1 MILLAIAGSLPEIA
15 ITVTAAAQ
23 GHLGLAAGNLIG
35 GIAIQTLV
43 LVVCDAVASREQP
56 LTFLVGSLVPVVE
69 GLAVVFVVGE
79 VLLGALLPASYAIG
93 PLSPASIAIVVTW
106 LGLLWVLN
114 HVQRDPAL
122 GGRHARRPAGPAG
135 SLGARGAAPRAPR
148 RAGRSR
154 SSSGMF
160 AAGCVVTLIGGFVLE
175 SGGNVLADR
184 AGVNGVIFGAT
195 VLALATALPEI
206 SSGIAAV
213 RVGDH
218 QLATGDIFGGNAFQ
232 VCLFLV
238 ADLVA
243 GRPVL
248 PTAGI
253 LNSWLGGL
261 GIVLTVIYLIGVI
274 VRPKRCLLRLG
285 IDSILVVIVFVA
297 GDDRPHRPP
306 DLSFLSSCKQRGY
319 AVLGRNARDDH
330 HHLVAD
336 RHRRRACGSAGR
348 RAAGRC
354 RWSTTR
360 SWTRSWTRCAPG
372 APRRPTWSGSCR
384 RGVRPWPCRCWRR
397 QGCPPPAPT

>member
-1 MILLAIAGSLPEIA
+1 MSGLSTPILVAVFLLASVATWVAGIGLSSTTDELDNRLGLGAALGGMILLAIAGSLPEIA
-15 ITVTAAAQ
+15 ITVTAAGQ

-43 LVVCDAVASREQP
+43 LVVCDAVASRDQP

-69 GLAVVFVVGE
+69 GLTVVFVVGL
-79 VLLGALLPASYAIG
+79 VLLGALLPASSAIG

-114 HVQRDPAL
+114 HVQRDPRWEVVMPGAQP
-122 GGRHARRPAGPAG
+122 GRPDHSVREEQHPARHARRPLAVVVG
-135 SLGARGAAPRAPR
+135 L
-148 RAGRSR
+148 
-154 SSSGMF
+154 F
-160 AAGCVVTLIGGFVLE
+160 AAGCVVTLIGGYVE

-195 VLALATALPEI
+195 VLALATALPEL

-285 IDSILVVIVFVA
+285 IDSILVVIVFV
-297 GDDRPHRPP
+297 
-306 DLSFLSSCKQRGY
+306 
-319 AVLGRNARDDH
+319 LGIIGFTA
-330 HHLVAD
+330 L
-336 RHRRRACGSAGR
+336 
-348 RAAGRC
+348 
-354 RWSTTR
+354 
-360 SWTRSWTRCAPG
+360 
-372 APRRPTWSGSCR
+372 PT
-384 RGVRPWPCRCWRR
+384 
-397 QGCPPPAPT
+397 

>member
-1 MILLAIAGSLPEIA
+1 MAGLSTPIVVAVFVLASAATWIAGMALSSTTDELDHRFGLGDALGGMILLAIAGSLPEIA

-23 GHLGLAAGNLIG
+23 GRLGLAAGNLIG
-35 GIAIQTLV
+35 GIAVQTMV
-43 LVVCDAVASREQP
+43 LVVCDAVASSDRP

-79 VLLGALLPASYAIG
+79 VLLGALLPAGDAIG
-93 PLSPASIAIVVTW
+93 PASPASIAIVVTW

-114 HVQRDPAL
+114 HVQRDPRWEVVMPGSARA
-122 GGRHARRPAGPAG
+122 GRIARCARRSTPGATRAGPRP
-135 SLGARGAAPRAPR
+135 SSWRSSRPGA
-148 RAGRSR
+148 RSR
-154 SSSGMF
+154 SS
-160 AAGCVVTLIGGFVLE
+160 AASCSRPAE
-175 SGGNVLADR
+175 NVLADR

-253 LNSWLGGL
+253 LNSWLGGV
-261 GIVLTVIYLIGVI
+261 GIVLTVIYVIGVI

-285 IDSILVVIVFVA
+285 VDSILVVIVFA
-297 GDDRPHRPP
+297 
-306 DLSFLSSCKQRGY
+306 
-319 AVLGRNARDDH
+319 LGVIGLTA
-330 HHLVAD
+330 L
-336 RHRRRACGSAGR
+336 
-348 RAAGRC
+348 
-354 RWSTTR
+354 
-360 SWTRSWTRCAPG
+360 
-372 APRRPTWSGSCR
+372 PT
-384 RGVRPWPCRCWRR
+384 
-397 QGCPPPAPT
+397 

>member
-1 MILLAIAGSLPEIA
+1 VTGLSSPMIVLVFLAASAATWAAGMSLSSTTDELDNRFGLGAALGGMILLAVAGTMPEIA
-15 ITVTAAAQ
+15 ITVSAASQ
-23 GHLGLAAGNLIG
+23 GNLGLAAGNLIG

-43 LVVCDAVASREQP
+43 LVACDAAASGERP
-56 LTFLVGSLVPVVE
+56 LTYLVGSLVPVVE
-69 GLAVVFVVGE
+69 GLMVVFVVGE
-79 VLLGALLPASYAIG
+79 VLLGALLPASDRIG

-114 HVQRDPAL
+114 HVQRNPRWEL
-122 GGRHARRPAGPAG
+122 VMPGSEPGRPDRSVREEQHSRRHE
-135 SLGARGAAPRAPR
+135 
-148 RAGRSR
+148 GRPLAVVV
-154 SSSGMF
+154 GIF
-160 AAGCVVTLIGGFVLE
+160 AAGCVVTLIGGVLLGVA
-175 SGGNVLADR
+175 GGVLADR

-248 PTAGI
+248 PAAGI

-261 GIVLTVIYLIGVI
+261 GIVLTVIYVIGVI

-285 IDSILVVIVFVA
+285 VDSILVVIVFA
-297 GDDRPHRPP
+297 
-306 DLSFLSSCKQRGY
+306 
-319 AVLGRNARDDH
+319 LGVVGLTA
-330 HHLVAD
+330 L
-336 RHRRRACGSAGR
+336 
-348 RAAGRC
+348 
-354 RWSTTR
+354 
-360 SWTRSWTRCAPG
+360 
-372 APRRPTWSGSCR
+372 PT
-384 RGVRPWPCRCWRR
+384 
-397 QGCPPPAPT
+397 

>member
-1 MILLAIAGSLPEIA
+1 VSGLSTPILVAVFLLASAATWIAGMSLSSTTDELDNRLGLGAALGGMILLAIAGSLPEIA
-15 ITVTAAAQ
+15 ITVTAAGQ

-43 LVVCDAVASREQP
+43 LVVCDAAASREQP

-69 GLAVVFVVGE
+69 GLVVVFVVGE

-106 LGLLWVLN
+106 LGLLWVSN
-114 HVQRDPAL
+114 HVQRNPRWEVVVPGARPGRPDRSVREDQHPA
-122 GGRHARRPAGPAG
+122 RHAGRPLAVVAGI
-135 SLGARGAAPRAPR
+135 
-148 RAGRSR
+148 
-154 SSSGMF
+154 F
-160 AAGCVVTLIGGFVLE
+160 AAGCVVTLVGGVVLE
-175 SGGNVLADR
+175 TGGNVLADR

-195 VLALATALPEI
+195 VLALATALPEL

-261 GIVLTVIYLIGVI
+261 AIVLTVIYLIGMI
-274 VRPKRCLLRLG
+274 LRPKRCLLRLG
-285 IDSILVVIVFVA
+285 MDSILVVIVFV
-297 GDDRPHRPP
+297 
-306 DLSFLSSCKQRGY
+306 
-319 AVLGRNARDDH
+319 LGLIGLTA
-330 HHLVAD
+330 L
-336 RHRRRACGSAGR
+336 
-348 RAAGRC
+348 
-354 RWSTTR
+354 
-360 SWTRSWTRCAPG
+360 PM
-372 APRRPTWSGSCR
+372 
-384 RGVRPWPCRCWRR
+384 
-397 QGCPPPAPT
+397 

>member
-1 MILLAIAGSLPEIA
+1 VAGLSTPIVAAVFVLASAATWIAGMGLSSTTDELDHRFGLGDALGGMILLAIAGSLPEIA
-15 ITVTAAAQ
+15 ITVSAASQ
-23 GHLGLAAGNLIG
+23 GNLGLAAGNLIG

-43 LVVCDAVASREQP
+43 LVVCDAVASGERP

-93 PLSPASIAIVVTW
+93 PASPASLAIVATW
-106 LGLLWVLN
+106 LFLLWVLN
-114 HVQRDPAL
+114 HVQRNPRWEVVMPGAEPGRPDRSVREPQHPK
-122 GGRHARRPAGPAG
+122 RHAQRPTPVLAG
-135 SLGARGAAPRAPR
+135 L
-148 RAGRSR
+148 
-154 SSSGMF
+154 F
-160 AAGCVVTLIGGFVLE
+160 AAGCLVTLVGGVVLE
-175 SGGNVLADR
+175 RGGGVLADR
-184 AGVNGVIFGAT
+184 AGINGVIFGAT

-261 GIVLTVIYLIGVI
+261 GIVLTVIYVIGVV
-274 VRPKRCLLRLG
+274 VRPNRCLLRLG
-285 IDSILVVIVFVA
+285 VDSILVVIVFV
-297 GDDRPHRPP
+297 
-306 DLSFLSSCKQRGY
+306 
-319 AVLGRNARDDH
+319 LGVIGLTA
-330 HHLVAD
+330 LP
-336 RHRRRACGSAGR
+336 S
-348 RAAGRC
+348 
-354 RWSTTR
+354 
-360 SWTRSWTRCAPG
+360 
-372 APRRPTWSGSCR
+372 
-384 RGVRPWPCRCWRR
+384 
-397 QGCPPPAPT
+397 

>member
-1 MILLAIAGSLPEIA
+1 MAGLSSPILVLVFLLASGATWIAGMSLSSTTDELDNRLGLGAALGGMILLAIAGSLPEIA
-15 ITVTAAAQ
+15 ITVTAAGQ

-43 LVVCDAVASREQP
+43 LVVCDAFASRDQP

-69 GLAVVFVVGE
+69 GLAVVLVVGE
-79 VLLGALLPASYAIG
+79 VLLGALLPASDAIG
-93 PLSPASIAIVVTW
+93 PVSPASIAIVATW

-114 HVQRDPAL
+114 HVQRDPRWEVVMPGARP
-122 GGRHARRPAGPAG
+122 GRPDRSVREEQHPKRHAGRPMAVVV
-135 SLGARGAAPRAPR
+135 
-148 RAGRSR
+148 
-154 SSSGMF
+154 GMF
-160 AAGCVVTLIGGFVLE
+160 AAGCAVTLVGGVVLE

-195 VLALATALPEI
+195 VLALATALPEL

-261 GIVLTVIYLIGVI
+261 GIVLTVIYVIGVI
-274 VRPKRCLLRLG
+274 VRPRRCLLRLG
-285 IDSILVVIVFVA
+285 IDSILVVVVFV
-297 GDDRPHRPP
+297 
-306 DLSFLSSCKQRGY
+306 
-319 AVLGRNARDDH
+319 LGVIGLTA
-330 HHLVAD
+330 L
-336 RHRRRACGSAGR
+336 
-348 RAAGRC
+348 
-354 RWSTTR
+354 
-360 SWTRSWTRCAPG
+360 
-372 APRRPTWSGSCR
+372 PT
-384 RGVRPWPCRCWRR
+384 
-397 QGCPPPAPT
+397 